1 MTVYNNDLTPS
12 PDADEKASPQS
23 SPKPTTNSGP
33 SDSERAQFFDPE
45 GFPAI
50 HRSLTR
56 LSESLRSERNHTYV
70 DNPPDTSR

>member
-1 MTVYNNDLTPS
+1 MTVYDTDLTPS
-12 PDADEKASPQS
+12 SDVGEDKTS
-23 SPKPTTNSGP
+23 SPKPTANSGP

-70 DNPPDTSR
+70 DNLSDNSR